1 MSEVPDCSCCC
12 GGTSCVGRMEWTSE
26 ARPTTVRRRNAARDG
41 SSYICSGSNRRCDAR
56 WTTRHEEMGAVNP
69 PPSARLWPSGSVS
82 IDTWRSSFRV
92 RNRNV
97 EPRLSRHRLPFLA
110 LSASSDP
117 RATKRRRKEDDV
129 VVSHEHFR
137 SIREWPSKHE
147 PRRVSSRMGSQ
158 EGDRTR
164 DTCDSSTSQ
173 ATCAPAE
180 DDKRSTR
187 RNAMDGAVVQPWR
200 RSEGVLAA
208 AAGGRNTSRTMWV
221 QHVVF
226 NRRQTRTC
234 TWS

>member
-147 PRRVSSRMGSQ
+147 PRRVFSRMASQ

-164 DTCDSSTSQ
+164 DTCVSSTSRPRAHLPRTTSVAHEGTRWTVPSCSRGGAARESSLPQ
-173 ATCAPAE
+173 PEAE
-180 DDKRSTR
+180 TR
-187 RNAMDGAVVQPWR
+187 P
-200 RSEGVLAA
+200 
-208 AAGGRNTSRTMWV
+208 GRCGCNT
-221 QHVVF
+221 
-226 NRRQTRTC
+226 
-234 TWS
+234 